1 MKIINKIVSCILAFM
16 LLAANFTIGVYAET
30 PKTTND
36 DYRQYEA
43 RVLHDLG
50 IIDADMQ
57 TEQNMS
63 RAEFAGIFTKFMNV
77 NADTAVNMKDV
88 ADVEDEYIYAPSI
101 RLMLD
106 RGYMSLD
113 AKKNFFPSSAVT
125 YADTAMALVKALGYE
140 PYVSAKGISAYGY
153 INCAKQIGI
162 KLTGK
167 GEKDSLTY
175 GDVIHLLFSALEVNI
190 LEPKSYSAGD
200 TEYTNRSGETPLSAW
215 YNVYVTEGIMYNV
228 ERGTASLIYE
238 SMDNEDVRIG
248 ENTYSVGKVNAAEFL
263 GYAVKGYYYGNGTNA
278 ENELVSVIPLYG
290 RNDITIIEAEDIVSF
305 EKNILSVET
314 GKNKKNYN
322 ISPSFDIIY
331 NGEAVSAENRK
342 KAFDI
347 ENGTV
352 LINKVNYAG
361 VDTVVIVN
369 AYDNYVVGTIDKS
382 SKTIYDKLN
391 NNKKLELNEAVKTIK
406 ITEADGKIID
416 FESIKD
422 GDVLSVAESLG
433 SKRINI
439 VRSSKTIRGNL
450 SERGAGRKPL
460 SA

>member
-77 NADTAVNMKDV
+77 NADTAVTMEDV
-88 ADVEDEYIYAPSI
+88 ADVENEYVYAPSI

-140 PYVSAKGISAYGY
+140 PYVSAKGVNAYGY

-167 GEKDSLTY
+167 SSEDALTY
-175 GDVIHLLFSALEVNI
+175 SDVIHLLFSALHN
-190 LEPKSYSAGD
+190 
-200 TEYTNRSGETPLSAW
+200 
-215 YNVYVTEGIMYNV
+215 
-228 ERGTASLIYE
+228 
-238 SMDNEDVRIG
+238 
-248 ENTYSVGKVNAAEFL
+248 
-263 GYAVKGYYYGNGTNA
+263 
-278 ENELVSVIPLYG
+278 
-290 RNDITIIEAEDIVSF
+290 
-305 EKNILSVET
+305 
-314 GKNKKNYN
+314 
-322 ISPSFDIIY
+322 
-331 NGEAVSAENRK
+331 
-342 KAFDI
+342 
-347 ENGTV
+347 
-352 LINKVNYAG
+352 
-361 VDTVVIVN
+361 
-369 AYDNYVVGTIDKS
+369 
-382 SKTIYDKLN
+382 
-391 NNKKLELNEAVKTIK
+391 
-406 ITEADGKIID
+406 
-416 FESIKD
+416 
-422 GDVLSVAESLG
+422 
-433 SKRINI
+433 
-439 VRSSKTIRGNL
+439 
-450 SERGAGRKPL
+450 
-460 SA
+460 